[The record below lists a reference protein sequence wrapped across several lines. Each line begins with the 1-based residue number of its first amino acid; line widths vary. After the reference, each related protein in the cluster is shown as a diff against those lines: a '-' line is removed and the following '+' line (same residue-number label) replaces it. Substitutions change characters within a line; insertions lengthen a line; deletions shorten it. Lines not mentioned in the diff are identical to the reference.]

1 MAEHPDFD
9 ALWPPR
15 PSGQRRKPSFIER
28 IRNAWHRNQAANA
41 EYCTKHY
48 IEVATMGN
56 RPDRLVW
63 RGGRHRTRGTLVT
76 APSTSVSARGA
87 ASTDVTGDSRRPG
100 VTALAI

>member
-1 MAEHPDFD
+1 MVVKTMAEHPDFD

-15 PSGQRRKPSFIER
+15 PSGQPRKPSFIER

-63 RGGRHRTRGTLVT
+63 RGGRHRT
-76 APSTSVSARGA
+76 
-87 ASTDVTGDSRRPG
+87 PG
-100 VTALAI
+100 NACDGPKHQRVGSWGGIYGRDWGQPK